1 MKNFRGFAV
10 VSIILSCFLF
20 GCAINVTHRVR
31 DKLDLKNLNSK
42 LETQTIDL
50 SADGKCSG
58 TRPLKVVNAE
68 TRTDKLRVN
77 DAMNCKWYVIPKD
90 MTDAVVKHLEKRL
103 IESNLKV
110 GEDYDNKILVSLE
123 EIKAI
128 EGVWSFGSSAKL
140 KIQIPDIP
148 YTQTYA
154 GESGSGLGFHAVA
167 YAIHLSIDN
176 FLKDPVFQDYVKCR

>member
-1 MKNFRGFAV
+1 MNNFRGSGIVPIVLF
-10 VSIILSCFLF
+10 CFLF

-50 SADGKCSG
+50 SADGKCPG

-68 TRTDKLRVN
+68 KRTDKLCVN

-90 MTDAVVKHLEKRL
+90 MTDAVVKHLENRL

-128 EGVWSFGSSAKL
+128 EGVWSFGSSSKI
-140 KIQIPDIP
+140 KIQIPDIDYART
-148 YTQTYA
+148 YT

-176 FLKDPVFQDYVKCR
+176 FITDPVFQDYVKCH